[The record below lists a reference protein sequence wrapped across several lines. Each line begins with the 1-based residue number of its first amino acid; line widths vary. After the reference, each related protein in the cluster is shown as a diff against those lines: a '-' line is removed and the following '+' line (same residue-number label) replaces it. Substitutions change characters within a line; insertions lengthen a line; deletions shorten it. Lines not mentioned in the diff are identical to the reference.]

1 MHGKDQSGLFVH
13 RLEVM
18 PGLDHTAKADCDHNA
33 YVKDVNARFV
43 HIHVEASE
51 LLHVLEP
58 VGECPDPKALV
69 EG

>member
-18 PGLDHTAKADCDHNA
+18 PGLDHTVKVGCDHNA
-33 YVKDVNARFV
+33 YVKDVNV
-43 HIHVEASE
+43 HNHVEASE
-51 LLHVLEP
+51 ELDVFELVD
-58 VGECPDPKALV
+58 ECPDLKALV